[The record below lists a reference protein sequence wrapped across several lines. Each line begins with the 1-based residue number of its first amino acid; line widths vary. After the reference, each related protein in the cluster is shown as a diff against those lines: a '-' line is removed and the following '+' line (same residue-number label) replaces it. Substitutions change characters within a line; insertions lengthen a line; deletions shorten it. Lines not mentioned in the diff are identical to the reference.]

1 MNSVTSTEL
10 NSIDMPYCR
19 YSARRLSC
27 TSLTMLPPLVRS
39 SLLSAT
45 PCCSRS
51 HNGSTDFEHL
61 DAKPTL
67 RPTFLELHQLLH
79 LRPTFLEL
87 HQLLHIHTFGCF
99 VSSFDFCLCGGLW
112 PSSHSSPLPRG
123 RQILEPKQLKKNV
136 WRSWGGVGAGLG
148 RSTNPNL
155 RTRPGRTQQ
164 MDSSNIAGDWTQ
176 RTHDLAVDEPEPAD
190 SAWPNP
196 ADGLVEYS
204 RRLDSANP

>member
-61 DAKPTL
+61 AAKPTL

-123 RQILEPKQLKKNV
+123 RQILEPKQLKKKCMAKLG
-136 WRSWGGVGAGLG
+136 RGWGGVG
-148 RSTNPNL
+148 
-155 RTRPGRTQQ
+155 
-164 MDSSNIAGDWTQ
+164 
-176 RTHDLAVDEPEPAD
+176 AVDEPEPAD